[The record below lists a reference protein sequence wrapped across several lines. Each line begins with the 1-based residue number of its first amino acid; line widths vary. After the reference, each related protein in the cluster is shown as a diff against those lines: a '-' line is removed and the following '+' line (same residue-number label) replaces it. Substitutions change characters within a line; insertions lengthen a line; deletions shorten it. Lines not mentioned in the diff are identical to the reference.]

1 MPNTLFQPGQNT
13 CAAAKSQ
20 RVAMMVDGEEYF
32 AAFVDF
38 AQRAERHIL
47 ILAWDFDSRMTLRYN
62 EDGSPKESLG
72 EFLNSLCAAKPKLR
86 IDILDW
92 DFPMVYGTDREYS
105 PIFGLDWKPH
115 RHIRLRFDDTH
126 PLAGSH
132 HQKVVTF
139 DGKVA
144 FAGGLDLTN
153 KRWDSCAHAA
163 GDKRRTFNEEPYPP
177 FHDVMIAVDG
187 EAARELDA
195 LARKRWKAATGHK
208 LKPVSVEG
216 DPWPPEQRVDI
227 EDARVGIACTIPP
240 SKAAPQGVHHV
251 EALYLDMIANA
262 RDYIFFENQ

>member
-1 MPNTLFQPGQNT
+1 MANSLFRPGENC
-13 CAAAKSQ
+13 CAAAHA
-20 RVAMMVDGEEYF
+20 RRATMLVDGSNYF
-32 AAFVDF
+32 DAFRSRRRACREVDPHPGVGLRQPHGAALRRGRKPPDAGRVP
-38 AQRAERHIL
+38 ERP
-47 ILAWDFDSRMTLRYN
+47 A
-62 EDGSPKESLG
+62 
-72 EFLNSLCAAKPKLR
+72 AAKNRKLR

-115 RHIRLRFDDTH
+115 RHIRFRFDDTH

-132 HQKVVTF
+132 HQKIVVF
-139 DGKVA
+139 DDKVA

-153 KRWDSCAHAA
+153 SA
-163 GDKRRTFNEEPYPP
+163 GTSPDALPNDPRRTFEDEPYPP

-208 LKPVSVEG
+208 LKPVSVDG

-227 EDARVGIACTIPP
+227 QDVRVGIACTIPP
-240 SKAAPQGVHHV
+240 SKAAPR
-251 EALYLDMIANA
+251 ACITS
-262 RDYIFFENQ
+262 RRSIST